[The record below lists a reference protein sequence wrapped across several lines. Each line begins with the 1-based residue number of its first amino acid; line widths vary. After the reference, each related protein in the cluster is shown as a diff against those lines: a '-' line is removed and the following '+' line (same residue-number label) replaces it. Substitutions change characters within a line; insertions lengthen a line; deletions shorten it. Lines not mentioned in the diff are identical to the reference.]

1 MEEKAVLM
9 GVDDID
15 FTTEKGEQIKCI
27 KLHLLQLEED
37 KEPDPRSIG
46 RHVMMKCTKKM
57 TLADVRD
64 MVGHEVVLKYKKRF
78 GSDKLQFTGI
88 ALA

>member
-15 FTTEKGEQIKCI
+15 FTTEKGEQVKCI
-27 KLHLLQLEED
+27 KLHFVELEED
-37 KEPDPRSIG
+37 VEPNARSIG
-46 RHVMMKCTKKM
+46 RHVMTKCTRNMK
-57 TLADVRD
+57 LSDVRD
-64 MVGHEVVLKYKKRF
+64 MVGCEVVLKYRKRF